1 MALGWAG
8 RGGSSGI
15 ALAHPGREGRGG
27 WVPKE
32 KGVLPVRNLVISEA
46 GGGFMGVGYIAR
58 AIVAGLNAWR
68 ASIVGGAA

>member
-1 MALGWAG
+1 M
-8 RGGSSGI
+8 
-15 ALAHPGREGRGG
+15 
-27 WVPKE
+27 PKE